1 MLKRIR
7 PLDSISSTPLKKKKM
22 EMDEDP
28 VATYSPK
35 QHT

>member
-7 PLDSISSTPLKKKKM
+7 PLDSISSTPLKKKK

-28 VATYSPK
+28 VATYSPE